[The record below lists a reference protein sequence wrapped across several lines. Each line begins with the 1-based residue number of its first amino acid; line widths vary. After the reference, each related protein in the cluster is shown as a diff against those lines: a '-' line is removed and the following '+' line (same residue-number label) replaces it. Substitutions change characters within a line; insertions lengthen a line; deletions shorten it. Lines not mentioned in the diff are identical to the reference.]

1 MHPFWLADQHAQEIK
16 FLGGEVDRFVTSA
29 HLITG
34 NVKTEISNFQDL
46 GLSWRRQGPTKPSP
60 DSSEQFLK
68 RERFGEVV
76 IRPGIESFHPLLDII
91 MGGEHQHRRGVQG
104 LTQTAAEFHPAEI
117 GQAPVQQDQVE
128 RLGAEVRQGL
138 RNTGSLLTGV
148 ALDHQLLH
156 QKVPQIGIVI
166 HHKKTTACAVARHGG
181 QDLALAGGPRL
192 HYTNSFTEPGAAAKP
207 VGTTRRDGAPL
218 RGANGR
224 SALAGQHWCAEA
236 SDPVFSALSLRR
248 ATTLSGRM
256 ARWGLLIVAAYGLV
270 ALLTP
275 LLIHAGLLPDANAGL
290 ENPIYAP
297 PSWGHWCGTD
307 RLGRDVCVRTLAGSG
322 VALQVVLIAL
332 IAALAVG
339 VPLGMVSGYL
349 GGWLDRTLVLLM
361 DTLYTLPVLL
371 LSVVLAFLLGKGL
384 PNAAAALCVV
394 YVPQYFRVVRNQ
406 TAQVKAELFVEA
418 ARSLGA
424 GPLWVLRRYLLR
436 NVITSVPVLLT
447 LNAADA
453 VLVLGGLGFLGL
465 GLPETVPE
473 WGSDLQ
479 QALTAVPTGIWWT
492 ALFPGVAMFVLVL
505 GLSFLGEGL
514 ESWLSGSGTV
524 GRAQN

>member
-1 MHPFWLADQHAQEIK
+1 
-16 FLGGEVDRFVTSA
+16 
-29 HLITG
+29 
-34 NVKTEISNFQDL
+34 
-46 GLSWRRQGPTKPSP
+46 
-60 DSSEQFLK
+60 
-68 RERFGEVV
+68 
-76 IRPGIESFHPLLDII
+76 
-91 MGGEHQHRRGVQG
+91 MGGVRPCP
-104 LTQTAAEFHPAEI
+104 T
-117 GQAPVQQDQVE
+117 PV
-128 RLGAEVRQGL
+128 RLLQ
-138 RNTGSLLTGV
+138 
-148 ALDHQLLH
+148 
-156 QKVPQIGIVI
+156 P
-166 HHKKTTACAVARHGG
+166 
-181 QDLALAGGPRL
+181 GP
-192 HYTNSFTEPGAAAKP
+192 
-207 VGTTRRDGAPL
+207 
-218 RGANGR
+218 
-224 SALAGQHWCAEA
+224 
-236 SDPVFSALSLRR
+236 LSL
-248 ATTLSGRM
+248 SSRM
-256 ARWGLLIVAAYGLV
+256 ARWGVLIVAIAALV

-275 LLIHAGLLPDANAGL
+275 LLIHAGLLPDPNAGL

-332 IAALAVG
+332 TCALLVG

-349 GGWLDRTLVLLM
+349 GGWLDRSLVLLM

-436 NVITSVPVLLT
+436 NVVTSVPVLLT

-492 ALFPGVAMFVLVL
+492 ALFPGAAMFVLVL

-514 ESWLSGSGTV
+514 ESWLSGSGSSN
-524 GRAQN
+524 RAAS